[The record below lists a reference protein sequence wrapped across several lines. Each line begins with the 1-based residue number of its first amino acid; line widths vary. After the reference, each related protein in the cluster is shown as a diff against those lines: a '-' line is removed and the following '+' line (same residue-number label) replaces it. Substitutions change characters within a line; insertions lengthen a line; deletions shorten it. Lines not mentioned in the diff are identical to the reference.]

1 MEAVDMICR
10 QTNYTEEEAR
20 AKLTELGDP
29 VKVIQA
35 YMGFAPPEKKNKN
48 TNQLIFQEITKFVE
62 EVHTTR
68 VNSSFSGKGGTSPP
82 ASSTPAARTPGC
94 SE

>member
-1 MEAVDMICR
+1 MEVDLICR
-10 QTNYTEEEAR
+10 QTNYTEEEAQ
-20 AKLTELGDP
+20 AKLTEWGDP
-29 VKVIQA
+29 VKVIQE
-35 YMGFAPPEKKNKN
+35 YMGVLPKEKKMKN

-62 EVHTTR
+62 EVHAR
-68 VNSSFSGKGGTSPP
+68 KVNSSFSGTGGTSPP

>member
-1 MEAVDMICR
+1 MEAVAVICR

-35 YMGFAPPEKKNKN
+35 YMGCTAPEKKNKN

-62 EVHTTR
+62 EVHA
-68 VNSSFSGKGGTSPP
+68 VNSSSSGKGGTFPP

>member
-1 MEAVDMICR
+1 MEAVDVICR

-35 YMGFAPPEKKNKN
+35 YMGCAAPEKKNKN

-62 EVHTTR
+62 EVHTAR
-68 VNSSFSGKGGTSPP
+68 VNSSSSGKGGTSPP

>member
-1 MEAVDMICR
+1 MNKMEVDMICR

-20 AKLTELGDP
+20 AKMTELGDA
-29 VKVIQA
+29 VKVIEE
-35 YMGFAPPEKKNKN
+35 YMGARPQERKNKN
-48 TNQLIFQEITKFVE
+48 ITQLIFHEITKFVE
-62 EVHTTR
+62 EV
-68 VNSSFSGKGGTSPP
+68 NSSSSGKGGTFPP